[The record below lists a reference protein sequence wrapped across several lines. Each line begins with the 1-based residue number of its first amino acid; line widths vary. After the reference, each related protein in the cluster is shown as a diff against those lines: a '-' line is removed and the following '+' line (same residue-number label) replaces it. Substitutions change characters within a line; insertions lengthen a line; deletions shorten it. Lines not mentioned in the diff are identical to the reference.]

1 MNKKTYYV
9 TTPIYYPN
17 DKMHIGHSYT
27 TVAAD
32 SISRYKKMRG
42 YDVKFLTGLDE
53 HGQKIEQAAADF
65 SLTPQ
70 EHVDKIADFTKS
82 LWRLMDIE
90 YDIFIRTTDKQHIE
104 AVKKIFKK
112 IYDKGDIYKGHYE
125 GLYCAPCETFF
136 TERQLKGGKCPDCG
150 RDVEVVKEEAYFFK
164 LSKYQDKIMKH
175 IEDNPEFILP
185 VSRRNEMVNNFIK
198 PGLEDL
204 CVSRTSFKW
213 GVPVDFDPGHVVYVW
228 IDALSNYITALGFLS
243 DDEREYQKYWPADV
257 HLMAKEIVRFH
268 SIVWP
273 CLLMSLDLPLPKQI
287 FGHGWLLMDG
297 GKMSKSKGNVVDPEI
312 LVKRYGVD
320 AIRYYLMREGVF
332 GQDIPF
338 DNEALIIRSNSD
350 LANDLGNLLSRTV
363 GMIDKYFGGKL
374 PEEQIANE
382 FDSQIKDMARTTV
395 KATEE
400 FMDKLAFNDAMSTI
414 WAFIRRTNKYIDET
428 MPWVLAKDA
437 EKKAQLAGIMYILA
451 ESLRIISILIA
462 PVMPNTPKAIHEQ
475 LGIVDDSLKTWDSAR
490 EFGKLHKTIKI
501 TKGEIVFP
509 RIDVEKE
516 LEELAAIIAEKA
528 AAKEVK
534 DEKTASPVKE
544 APAKDMVTIDDFAK
558 LDLRIGLVLECEKV
572 EGSDKL
578 LKQKIKVGERVHQ
591 IVSGIAKHYTPENM
605 TGKKVVVVANLKPV
619 KLRGVL
625 SEGMILAASSEDSI
639 KVLFADDEA
648 IDGTVV
654 S

>member
-1 MNKKTYYV
+1 MTKETYYV
-9 TTPIYYPN
+9 TTPIYFPN

-53 HGQKIEQAAADF
+53 HGQKIERAAEKF

-70 EHVDKIADFTKS
+70 EHVDKIAASTKS
-82 LWRLMDIE
+82 LWKLMDID
-90 YDIFIRTTDKQHIE
+90 YDIFIRTTDDFHMA
-104 AVKKIFKK
+104 AVQKIFKK
-112 IYDKGDIYKGHYE
+112 IYDKGDIYKSHYE
-125 GLYCAPCETFF
+125 GLYCSPCETFF
-136 TERQLKGGKCPDCG
+136 TERQLKDGNCPDCA
-150 RDVEVVKEEAYFFK
+150 RAVEAVKEEAYFFK
-164 LSKYQDKIMKH
+164 LSKYQDAIMKH
-175 IEDNPEFILP
+175 IDENPEFILP

-204 CVSRTSFKW
+204 CVSRNSFKW

-228 IDALSNYITALGFLS
+228 IDALSNYITALGYLS
-243 DDEREYQKYWPADV
+243 DDESEFKKYWPAQV

-268 SIVWP
+268 SIIWP
-273 CLLMSLDLPLPKQI
+273 CLLMALEIPLPRQI

-312 LVKRYGVD
+312 LVGRYGVD

-374 PEEQIANE
+374 PEEQTGNE
-382 FDSQIKDMARTTV
+382 LDAQVKELALTTIKTTE
-395 KATEE
+395 T
-400 FMDKLAFNDAMSTI
+400 FMDKLAFGDALAAI
-414 WAFIRRTNKYIDET
+414 WAFIRRNNKYIDET
-428 MPWVLAKDA
+428 MPWVLAKDESKRA
-437 EKKAQLAGIMYILA
+437 ELAGIMYTLA

-462 PVMPNTPKAIHEQ
+462 PVMPNTPNAIHAQ
-475 LGIVDDSLKTWDSAR
+475 LGIADSALKTWDSAYD
-490 EFGKLHKTIKI
+490 FGALPKAVQIQ
-501 TKGEIVFP
+501 KGEIVFP

-516 LEELAAIIAEKA
+516 LEELAAIFEAKTRGA
-528 AAKEVK
+528 APESPPKEETATAPAKEVI
-534 DEKTASPVKE
+534 
-544 APAKDMVTIDDFAK
+544 TIDDFAK
-558 LDLRIGLVLECEKV
+558 LDLRVGLVLECEKV

-578 LKQKIKVGERVHQ
+578 LRQKIKVGGRIHQ
-591 IVSGIAKHYTPENM
+591 IVSGIAKHYAPEDM
-605 TGKKVVVVANLKPV
+605 IGKKVVLIANLKPV

-625 SEGMILAASSEDSI
+625 SEGMILAASGSETV
-639 KVLFADDEA
+639 KVVFADEA
-648 IDGTVV
+648 MADGTVV

>member
-1 MNKKTYYV
+1 MNKEKKETYYV
-9 TTPIYYPN
+9 TTPIYFPN

-32 SISRYKKMRG
+32 AIARYKKMRG
-42 YDVKFLTGLDE
+42 FDVKFLTGLDE
-53 HGQKIEQAAADF
+53 HGQKIEQTAADA
-65 SLTPQ
+65 SITPQ
-70 EHVDKIADFTKS
+70 EHVDRITEFTKN
-82 LWRLMDIE
+82 LWKLLDID
-90 YDIFIRTTDKQHIE
+90 YDIFMRTTNDFHVE

-112 IYDKGDIYKGHYE
+112 IYDKGDIYKSSYE
-125 GLYCAPCETFF
+125 GLYCTPCETFF
-136 TERQLKGGKCPDCG
+136 TERQLKDSKCPDCG
-150 RDVEVVKEEAYFFK
+150 RPVEVVREEAYFFK
-164 LSKYQDKIMKH
+164 LSKYQEKIMKH
-175 IEDNPEFILP
+175 IEENPEFIMP
-185 VSRRNEMVNNFIK
+185 VSRRNEMINNFIK

-204 CVSRTSFKW
+204 CVSRTSLKW

-228 IDALSNYITALGFLS
+228 IDALSNYITALGYLS
-243 DDEREYQKYWPADV
+243 DDDNEYRKYWPAQV

-268 SIVWP
+268 SIIWP
-273 CLLMSLDLPLPKQI
+273 CLLMSLELPLPKQI

-374 PEEQIANE
+374 PKEQTGNE
-382 FDSQIKDMARTTV
+382 FDIQIKELAHSTI
-395 KATEE
+395 KATEKY
-400 FMDKLAFNDAMSTI
+400 MDKLAFNDALAAI
-414 WAFIRRTNKYIDET
+414 WTFIRRNNKYIDET
-428 MPWVLAKDA
+428 MPWVLAKD
-437 EKKAQLAGIMYILA
+437 ESKKAELAGIMYTLS

-475 LGIVDDSLKTWDSAR
+475 LGINDCSIKTWESIR
-490 EFGKLHKTIKI
+490 EFGKLPKAVQIQ
-501 TKGEIVFP
+501 KGGIVFP
-509 RIDVEKE
+509 RIDIEKE
-516 LEELAAIIAEKA
+516 LEELTAIVREKMADKPAKGGKTAVPVKDIIA
-528 AAKEVK
+528 
-534 DEKTASPVKE
+534 
-544 APAKDMVTIDDFAK
+544 IDDFGK
-558 LDLRIGLVLECEKV
+558 LDLRVGLVLECEKV

-578 LKQKIKVGERVHQ
+578 LKQKIKVGERIHQ
-591 IVSGIAKHYTPENM
+591 IVSGIAQHYTPEDM
-605 TGKKVVVVANLKPV
+605 IGKKVIVIANLKPV

-625 SEGMILAASSEDSI
+625 SEGMILAASDEANV
-639 KVLFADDEA
+639 KVLFAHEEMA
-648 IDGTVV
+648 DGTVV